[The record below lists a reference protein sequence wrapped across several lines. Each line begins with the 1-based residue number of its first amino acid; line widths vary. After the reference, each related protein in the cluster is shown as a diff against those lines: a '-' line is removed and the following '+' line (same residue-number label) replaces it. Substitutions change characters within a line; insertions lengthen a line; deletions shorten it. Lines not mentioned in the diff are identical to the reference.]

1 MSTMMSNVKN
11 TVMQAV
17 TNKKFIMIIV
27 LLALFIGLAFWV
39 YTTYVA
45 PKLNP
50 EYKDNKEYIDPVD
63 GSGSGE
69 PTTATIFAFYT
80 DWCPHCKKSII
91 AKDSGWKKTMKKLNG
106 QQINGVTV
114 TFNEVNGETDSGTLE
129 QFESNH
135 KVSIEAFPTIYL
147 VKGNNVIE
155 YTTDITQENLTQ
167 FLNTAL

>member
-1 MSTMMSNVKN
+1 MSSMMDNVKN
-11 TVMQAV
+11 TVIQAV
-17 TNKKFIMIIV
+17 SNKKFIMIIV

-50 EYKDNKEYIDPVD
+50 EYKDNKEFIDPAGSSD
-63 GSGSGE
+63 GDV
-69 PTTATIFAFYT
+69 TNATIYAFYT

-91 AKDSGWKKTMKKLNG
+91 AKDSGWKKTVNKLNE
-106 QQINGVTV
+106 QKINGVQV
-114 TFNEVNGETDSGTLE
+114 LFVEVNGETDEGTL
-129 QFESNH
+129 QSFESNH
-135 KVSIEAFPTIYL
+135 NVSIKAYPTIYL

-155 YTTDITQENLTQ
+155 FDSDITEDNLTN

>member
-1 MSTMMSNVKN
+1 MVSNVKN
-11 TVMQAV
+11 TVINTV
-17 TNKKFIMIIV
+17 TNKKFIMIVV

-39 YTTYVA
+39 YNTYVA

-50 EYKDNKEYIDPVD
+50 EYKDNKEYIQTNSDNGDNGTNV
-63 GSGSGE
+63 
-69 PTTATIFAFYT
+69 TNATIYAFYT

-91 AKDSGWKKTMKKLNG
+91 AKDSGWKETVNKLNG
-106 QQINGVTV
+106 EQINGVTV
-114 TFNEVNGETDSGTLE
+114 KFNEVNGETESGTLE

-135 KVSIEAFPTIYL
+135 NVSIKAFPTIYL

-155 YTTDITQENLTQ
+155 FTTEINHENLIQ

>member
-1 MSTMMSNVKN
+1 MSTMISNVKD

-50 EYKDNKEYIDPVD
+50 EYKDNKEFIDPN
-63 GSGSGE
+63 SGDSDE
-69 PTTATIFAFYT
+69 ARATVYAFYT
-80 DWCPHCKKSII
+80 DWCPHCKKDII
-91 AKDSGWKKTMKKLNG
+91 ATDSGWKKTVSKLNE
-106 QQINGVTV
+106 QKINGIRIIFV
-114 TFNEVNGETDSGTLE
+114 EVNGEKDEGTL
-129 QFESNH
+129 QKFESDH
-135 KVSIEAFPTIYL
+135 KVSITGYPTIYL
-147 VKGNNVIE
+147 VHGNNVVE
-155 YTTDITQENLTQ
+155 FSTDITEDNLTK